1 VYEALG
7 TAMRDD
13 LPARVPVDVTISVRF
28 PNVKPAEKL
37 DDRFY

>member
-1 VYEALG
+1 MYEALG